1 MEPEPQPYNEEGVP
15 NVMIATPPVAPH
27 VSLGCNDLKAL
38 PSQYDFVSDSV
49 DLSGP
54 TAQMLLS
61 RINESLP
68 GAKLVACRRFANKS
82 LWTAF
87 VMQRELCVP
96 HQNGG
101 DPNVKLLFHGTKQ
114 PSLILGSGRDSN
126 SDGFDARMG
135 KQGAYSAPGVGA
147 YFASHAAYPV
157 KIHPRRVNEDGTFHL
172 IVAEVV
178 CGAVYDMGDAID
190 PTLHRPPPLRDALL
204 HHSVKGTEKSI
215 GVRHTGNIEHG
226 EQYIIYNHH
235 QAYPHFLITI
245 DLSTLCLRRTGTGDS
260 VEPVEYDIQF
270 GGPLAFEQL
279 IPRPAQDH
287 VNAASEAWG
296 ASVTA
301 SSNLWAEHASM
312 TPLAARQKLQ
322 NVLRLGAQHGSPR
335 FVEGDSTFIFAENDK
350 DSWLLVDLGA
360 VWSLSRV
367 GTLHNATDRWL
378 KDIHVESGTHYEMK
392 MDRRCS
398 SIDRRPCL
406 SGEKHQWGSREAK
419 SEGEANPY
427 FFDIP
432 HTSSVEA
439 RYVLFTVT
447 CGVSGLGARLGP
459 VMCWGSRD
467 HEGQ

>member
-1 MEPEPQPYNEEGVP
+1 MEPEPQPCDEEGVP
-15 NVMIATPPVAPH
+15 NVMIAIPPVAPH

-38 PSQYDFVSDSV
+38 PSQYDFVSDPV
-49 DLSGP
+49 DLCGL

-96 HQNGG
+96 PQNGG

-126 SDGFDARMG
+126 SDGFDARMA

-157 KIHPRRVNEDGTFHL
+157 KIHPRRANEDGTFHL

-190 PTLHRPPPLRDALL
+190 RTLHRPPPLRDALL

-235 QAYPHFLITI
+235 QAYPHFLITVELPKPASPGVGALAACFSGPHGGKFLAGYAA
-245 DLSTLCLRRTGTGDS
+245 DGGKHFKSLEEAQAACLADS
-260 VEPVEYDIQF
+260 
-270 GGPLAFEQL
+270 
-279 IPRPAQDH
+279 
-287 VNAASEAWG
+287 
-296 ASVTA
+296 TA
-301 SSNLWAEHASM
+301 SGVTMSGAGVYTIRKGGDLRASPSNETSWKKS
-312 TPLAARQKLQ
+312 
-322 NVLRLGAQHGSPR
+322 HG
-335 FVEGDSTFIFAENDK
+335 
-350 DSWLLVDLGA
+350 
-360 VWSLSRV
+360 
-367 GTLHNATDRWL
+367 
-378 KDIHVESGTHYEMK
+378 
-392 MDRRCS
+392 
-398 SIDRRPCL
+398 
-406 SGEKHQWGSREAK
+406 
-419 SEGEANPY
+419 
-427 FFDIP
+427 
-432 HTSSVEA
+432 
-439 RYVLFTVT
+439 
-447 CGVSGLGARLGP
+447 
-459 VMCWGSRD
+459 
-467 HEGQ
+467 